1 MIMGCH
7 LWPKSFE
14 RWNKNGF
21 ILETLDSIKIRDLEV
36 SVYQSLSGYRF
47 SLDALLLA
55 DFPDIKACRNILEMG
70 SGSGVVSLLLA
81 KRYPRAKVTG
91 IELQESLFSRAARS
105 AEANGLSDRV
115 RFIHA
120 DLRKLP
126 KTLPHEGFDMA
137 VMNPPFRRPGTGRI
151 SPGDERARARHEL
164 TAGLPEILKAAFAM
178 LKNRGRLCLVYNPD
192 RLPELLAGMKA
203 RGLEPKRMRTV
214 HSFEGDRAR
223 MALVEAVKSGAPG
236 FKVMPPLFVYSA
248 PGEYSPEMREFYG
261 FSPLPT

>member
-1 MIMGCH
+1 M
-7 LWPKSFE
+7 
-14 RWNKNGF
+14 
-21 ILETLDSIKIRDLEV
+21 ETLDSIKIRDLEV
-36 SVYQSLSGYRF
+36 SVYQTLSGYRF

-55 DFPDIKACRNILEMG
+55 DFPEIKACRSILELG

-91 IELQESLFSRAARS
+91 VELQESLFSRAVRS
-105 AEANGLSDRV
+105 AEANGLSERV
-115 RFIHA
+115 RFIHT
-120 DLRKLP
+120 DLRKLT
-126 KTLPHEGFDMA
+126 KILPHEGFDLA

-151 SPGDERARARHEL
+151 SPGDERALARHEL
-164 TAGLPEILKAAFAM
+164 TAGLPETLKAASAM

-214 HSFEGDRAR
+214 HSFAGDRAR
-223 MALVEAVKSGAPG
+223 IALIDAVKSGAPG
-236 FKVMPPLFVYSA
+236 FKVLPPLFVYSG

-261 FSPLPT
+261 FSQLPA